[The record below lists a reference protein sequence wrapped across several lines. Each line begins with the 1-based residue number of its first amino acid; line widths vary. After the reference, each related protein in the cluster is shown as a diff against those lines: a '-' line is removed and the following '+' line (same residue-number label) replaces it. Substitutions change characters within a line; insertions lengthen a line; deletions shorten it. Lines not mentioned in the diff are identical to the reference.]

1 MLEFLT
7 LDGLAPT
14 VLIALFFLA
23 MLAGFVDSIAGGGG
37 LLVIPVLFA
46 VGLTPAQVF
55 GTSKLGACFGSFS
68 ASMTFIRRG
77 EVQVR
82 PMLGIIAATFIGS
95 VLGALTLQVIDAGI
109 LRDLIPFLLIAIALY
124 MLFAKNAGAFE
135 THRRLSE
142 IAFALIFGIGLGFYD
157 GFFGPGTGSFWALAY
172 VTLAG
177 YTLRR
182 ATGHAKVVNFTS
194 NVAAFIVL
202 AAGGHVLWGLGVIL
216 AAGQFIGARF
226 GAKLV
231 LSKGAKLVRP
241 MLVVMSLAITARL
254 LAQDPEHPL
263 SRLVLSI
270 WQSVG
275 GSV

>member
-7 LDGLAPT
+7 LDGLTPT
-14 VLIALFFLA
+14 VLLVLFFVA
-23 MLAGFVDSIAGGGG
+23 VLAGFVDSIAGGGG
-37 LLVIPVLFA
+37 LLVIPTLFA
-46 VGLTPAQVF
+46 VGLSPAQVF

-68 ASMTFIRRG
+68 ASLTFIRRG

-109 LRDLIPFLLIAIALY
+109 LRDLIPFLLITIALY
-124 MLFAKNAGAFE
+124 MLLAKNAGAFE
-135 THRRLSE
+135 THRRLGE
-142 IAFALIFGIGLGFYD
+142 VAFALIFGIGLGFYD

-182 ATGHAKVVNFTS
+182 ATGHAKIVNFTS
-194 NVAAFIVL
+194 NIAAFLVL
-202 AAGGHVLWGLGVIL
+202 AAGGHVLWGLGLVM

-226 GAKLV
+226 GATLV
-231 LSKGAKLVRP
+231 LSKGATLVRP

-254 LAQDPEHPL
+254 LTQDPEHPL
-263 SRLVLSI
+263 SR
-270 WQSVG
+270 VG
-275 GSV
+275 IAVWRGLFG

>member
-7 LDGLAPT
+7 LDGLTPT
-14 VLIALFFLA
+14 VLLVLFFVA
-23 MLAGFVDSIAGGGG
+23 VLAGFVDSIAGGGG
-37 LLVIPVLFA
+37 LLVIPTLFA
-46 VGLTPAQVF
+46 VGLSPAQVF

-68 ASMTFIRRG
+68 ASLTFIRRG

-124 MLFAKNAGAFE
+124 MLLAKNAGAFE
-135 THRRLSE
+135 THRRLGE
-142 IAFALIFGIGLGFYD
+142 VAFALIFGIGLGFYD
-157 GFFGPGTGSFWALAY
+157 GFFGPGAGSFWALAY

-182 ATGHAKVVNFTS
+182 ATGHAKIVNFTS
-194 NVAAFIVL
+194 NIAAFLVL
-202 AAGGHVLWGLGVIL
+202 AAGGHVLWGLGLVM

-226 GAKLV
+226 GATLV
-231 LSKGAKLVRP
+231 LSKGATLVRP

-254 LAQDPEHPL
+254 LTQDPEHPL
-263 SRLVLSI
+263 SR
-270 WQSVG
+270 VG
-275 GSV
+275 IAVWRGLFG

>member
-1 MLEFLT
+1 
-7 LDGLAPT
+7 
-14 VLIALFFLA
+14 
-23 MLAGFVDSIAGGGG
+23 
-37 LLVIPVLFA
+37 
-46 VGLTPAQVF
+46 
-55 GTSKLGACFGSFS
+55 
-68 ASMTFIRRG
+68 
-77 EVQVR
+77 
-82 PMLGIIAATFIGS
+82 
-95 VLGALTLQVIDAGI
+95 
-109 LRDLIPFLLIAIALY
+109 
-124 MLFAKNAGAFE
+124 
-135 THRRLSE
+135 
-142 IAFALIFGIGLGFYD
+142 
-157 GFFGPGTGSFWALAY
+157 
-172 VTLAG
+172 
-177 YTLRR
+177 
-182 ATGHAKVVNFTS
+182 VVNFTS

>member
-1 MLEFLT
+1 MLELLT

-14 VLIALFFLA
+14 VLLALFFLA

-82 PMLGIIAATFIGS
+82 PMMGIIAATFIGS

-124 MLFAKNAGAFE
+124 MLLAKNAGGVRNPSAF
-135 THRRLSE
+135 
-142 IAFALIFGIGLGFYD
+142 
-157 GFFGPGTGSFWALAY
+157 W
-172 VTLAG
+172 
-177 YTLRR
+177 
-182 ATGHAKVVNFTS
+182 
-194 NVAAFIVL
+194 
-202 AAGGHVLWGLGVIL
+202 
-216 AAGQFIGARF
+216 
-226 GAKLV
+226 
-231 LSKGAKLVRP
+231 
-241 MLVVMSLAITARL
+241 ARL
-254 LAQDPEHPL
+254 LL
-263 SRLVLSI
+263 R
-270 WQSVG
+270 
-275 GSV
+275 